1 MFSKTSKGSNKA
13 APPVVSS
20 GKRAAP
26 SLISADLRIV
36 GDLHSDGEIQVDGTI
51 DGDIRTLVLL
61 VGETANIKGGIVADT
76 VHVHGTINGQI
87 KARAVNL
94 AKSAHVVGDIL
105 HEDLSIE
112 AGAFLEG
119 HCKRIA
125 EKKGADE
132 DKINLVVKDSESAP
146 GSAESPPAKGGGA
159 KKAVAG
165 TA

>member
-1 MFSKTSKGSNKA
+1 MFSKTSKGSGKA
-13 APPVVSS
+13 APPASPPA
-20 GKRAAP
+20 KQAAP

-61 VGETANIKGGIVADT
+61 VGETANIKGEIVADT
-76 VHVHGTINGQI
+76 VHVHGKVNGQI

-94 AKSAHVVGDIL
+94 AKSSNVIGDIL

-125 EKKGADE
+125 EKKDAEE
-132 DKINLVVKDSESAP
+132 DKINLVVKDTKSAP
-146 GSAESPPAKGGGA
+146 DSAESPPAKGGGA
-159 KKAVAG
+159 KEVAVG